1 MPAYIQCLG
10 LNYEAERLGVAG
22 DILRTYSQDVS
33 YMFMWFDLLMTKM
46 FSYASGCKPTWNC
59 VMGFLNG

>member
-22 DILRTYSQDVS
+22 GYTQNV
-33 YMFMWFDLLMTKM
+33 
-46 FSYASGCKPTWNC
+46 FSGRIVY
-59 VMGFLNG
+59 VYVV